1 LLDQKYYL
9 SLFKVFHIDYGV
21 NMVDKLE
28 CMLLNYQHFT
38 KLWKISFTAKR
49 CDEVTSHKNKPMSY
63 SFLLLFGCIDEDRS
77 LIFLHGYRQSDF

>member
-9 SLFKVFHIDYGV
+9 SLFKVCHIDYGV

-28 CMLLNYQHFT
+28 CMLMNYQHFT

-49 CDEVTSHKNKPMSY
+49 CDEV
-63 SFLLLFGCIDEDRS
+63 
-77 LIFLHGYRQSDF
+77 